1 MIRVVES
8 NFVKSAVKPADYY
21 PTPYL
26 EIAVAGKSNV
36 GKSSLINT
44 MLNRKGI
51 AKVSSTPGKTKLINF
66 FEIRVKIDDE
76 NSDTTETGYFSLADL
91 PGYGFA
97 KVSNNEKR
105 KWQVM
110 VENYFSLRGQ
120 LRAVFLL
127 VDIRHAGNEKDKL
140 MIELLNYKEIP
151 FFLIGTKADKIGKTE
166 ISKNI
171 RRLSDDL
178 GINPSLIFPFSSL
191 KKTGLSQLLANIE
204 KVVLKTG

>member
-1 MIRVVES
+1 
-8 NFVKSAVKPADYY
+8 
-21 PTPYL
+21 
-26 EIAVAGKSNV
+26 
-36 GKSSLINT
+36 